1 MATRNKTKFKN
12 NFFTKLTKPKGV
24 TDGYNGS
31 YVFGKLGGVKVGN
44 NSLKDYYN
52 KIINGS
58 GKHSI

>member
-1 MATRNKTKFKN
+1 MATRIKEKFKN

-44 NSLKDYYN
+44 NSLKKYYN
-52 KIINGS
+52 KIINGT
-58 GKHSI
+58 GKHNI

>member
-12 NFFTKLTKPKGV
+12 NLFTKLKKPSGV
-24 TDGYNGS
+24 SEPYNGS
-31 YVFGKLGGVKVGN
+31 YVSGKLGGVKVGN
-44 NSLKDYYN
+44 ESLKRYYN